1 MLKESGTQRPPFPGG
16 VGCGARVPSS
26 PFPFFFPP
34 PSARVDQLS
43 GRDLASGRGA
53 AGVDQLSRRDLASG
67 RGAAGVD
74 QLAGRDLASGR
85 GGRGGRPAGP
95 ARLNHGGLHC
105 VCVCVVCVCVVC
117 VWCVSQAIDQVASFV
132 FHEILLFHCRRCWWC
147 SPPPPPP
154 LLRFPLS
161 GVRQSHSTVT
171 LLPMPSPQGLFLS
184 ILYLF
189 SPPRKEAKSSG
200 KARRHI

>member
-1 MLKESGTQRPPFPGG
+1 MPAVGGGTQPPPFPGG

-67 RGAAGVD
+67 REAAGVDQLSRRDLASGRGAAGVD
-74 QLAGRDLASGR
+74 QLSGRDLASGR

-105 VCVCVVCVCVVC
+105 VCVCVVCVCGVCVVC
-117 VWCVSQAIDQVASFV
+117 KSGDRPGRV
-132 FHEILLFHCRRCWWC
+132 
-147 SPPPPPP
+147 
-154 LLRFPLS
+154 LRFS
-161 GVRQSHSTVT
+161 
-171 LLPMPSPQGLFLS
+171 
-184 ILYLF
+184 
-189 SPPRKEAKSSG
+189 
-200 KARRHI
+200 